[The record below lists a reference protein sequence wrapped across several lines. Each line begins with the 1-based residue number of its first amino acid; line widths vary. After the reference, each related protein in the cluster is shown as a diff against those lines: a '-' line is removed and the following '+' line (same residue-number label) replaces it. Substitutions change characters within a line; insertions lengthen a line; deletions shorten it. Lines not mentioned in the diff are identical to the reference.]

1 MLSELLGSVG
11 VEVRIEA
18 PFYCDYGTQITLG
31 DAVFVNMNCVFLD
44 PGPIVIGAQAQLGPG
59 VQLLTAT
66 HPLTA
71 AARTAGRELARPIII
86 GPRAWL
92 GGGVIVGAGRHDRSR
107 YGRRRRG
114 AWSCATCPV
123 GWWPVGNPCRM
134 VRPRT
139 ATSPNRA
146 SALLIVAH
154 AVEVGDGTS
163 PHYRNQ
169 LGHRVGHRAGLRQ
182 RRPQVYATMRNP
194 TRALESGTAPRQKH
208 SRSPLPRWMSIPTSR
223 SR

>member
-1 MLSELLGSVG
+1 MGVRVADTERAKMLRGELYLASDPELVAARLRARRLWQRFNASDPATASGRAVLSELLGSVG

-66 HPLTA
+66 HPLAA

-92 GGGVIVGAGRHDRSR
+92 GGGVIVGPGVTIGPDTVVGAGSVVVRDLP
-107 YGRRRRG
+107 GG
-114 AWSCATCPV
+114 VVA
-123 GWWPVGNPCRM
+123 VGNPCRM
-134 VRPRT
+134 VRPLD
-139 ATSPNRA
+139 SNVP
-146 SALLIVAH
+146 
-154 AVEVGDGTS
+154 EPG
-163 PHYRNQ
+163 
-169 LGHRVGHRAGLRQ
+169 
-182 RRPQVYATMRNP
+182 
-194 TRALESGTAPRQKH
+194 
-208 SRSPLPRWMSIPTSR
+208 
-223 SR
+223 